1 MKVVDIKPAV
11 KDFQDDTEPMDE
23 VKRQAAAGIA
33 TDALFV
39 ISHDDDRTDRV
50 AGSVNANEPDDLSN
64 LVGMRYDKK
73 GDELRAI
80 FEEFSFPSSESDDLE
95 EKLDHGKIPLL
106 INS

>member
-1 MKVVDIKPAV
+1 MKPAV
-11 KDFQDDTEPMDE
+11 KEFQDDTALMDE

-33 TDALFV
+33 KDDLFV
-39 ISHDDDRTDRV
+39 ISHDDDRTDR

-64 LVGMRYDKK
+64 LVGTRYDKK

-80 FEEFSFPSSESDDLE
+80 FEEFGFTSNKSDDLE
-95 EKLDHGKIPLL
+95 EKLDHGKILLL